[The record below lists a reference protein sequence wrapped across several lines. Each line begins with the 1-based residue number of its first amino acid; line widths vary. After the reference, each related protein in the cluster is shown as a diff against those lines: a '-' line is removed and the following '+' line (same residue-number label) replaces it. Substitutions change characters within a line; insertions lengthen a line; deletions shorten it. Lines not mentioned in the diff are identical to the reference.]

1 MAHDFSNSGQVLTG
15 PATGTTPGA
24 ERLPEA
30 PRPDFYMMHHPDSW
44 EPVEVEPDQWEWLP
58 KLKKLLLVPGVNGVR
73 SSGRGGVDD
82 GPARINFE
90 RQGFKILP
98 RDLGYVTRYT
108 ARNGRPTFFASWE
121 IPVAIGNR
129 VALRLDEDHYL
140 EFRRSLVESGLV
152 APPEPEALDIVL
164 EDLKHRINR
173 NGTQIHI
180 PGAKAVVDKA
190 TAKKAGATKAKA
202 KATKKTTTTRKRRT
216 TKKAGAADV

>member
-1 MAHDFSNSGQVLTG
+1 MAHDFSNTGQVITG
-15 PATGTTPGA
+15 PATGTAPGA
-24 ERLPEA
+24 DRLPEM
-30 PRPDFYMMHHPDSW
+30 PRPDFYLMHHPDGW
-44 EPVEVEPDQWEWLP
+44 EPVEVSPDEWEWLP
-58 KLKKLLLVPGVNGVR
+58 KLKRFLLVPGVNGVR
-73 SSGRGGVDD
+73 SVRGGVDD

-98 RDLGYVTRYT
+98 RDLGYVTKYT
-108 ARNGRPTFFASWE
+108 ARNGRPTFYASWE
-121 IPVAIGNR
+121 IPVALGNR
-129 VALRLDEDHYL
+129 VAVRMDDEHYI
-140 EFRRSLVESGLV
+140 EFRRGLVQSGVV

-202 KATKKTTTTRKRRT
+202 KATKKTTTTARKRRA
-216 TKKAGAADV
+216 TKKTEAANV